1 MEKRKKS
8 TASRL
13 RAISVWFL
21 IIMFFSGVVYS
32 FVGGSGVMQFAAPW
46 FFGCL
51 VHILDAASE
60 KNIKSTII
68 VSMYSIVLL
77 LIGSFLMKFFIE
89 FSNF

>member
-1 MEKRKKS
+1 
-8 TASRL
+8 
-13 RAISVWFL
+13 
-21 IIMFFSGVVYS
+21 
-32 FVGGSGVMQFAAPW
+32 MQFAAPW